1 MNRAALLVL
10 TSAVFLNSCSS
21 DDLNGPFDF
30 AGSCDVFSV
39 EETTLAT
46 DPATVARFEILA
58 NCDMGSEI
66 GETGAVVDMVVAS
79 NDQDNTLNIGWQAFY
94 STSQTDIMVASF
106 VGTGTTV
113 SASTFNFSGTETY
126 EGGTNDFD
134 DIFGSAEI
142 SGGTLTI
149 TNPGSGG
156 WTMVGQID

>member
-10 TSAVFLNSCSS
+10 TSAVFLNSCSN

-30 AGSCDVFSV
+30 SGTCDVFSV
-39 EETTLAT
+39 EDTTLDT
-46 DPATVARFEILA
+46 DPAAVSRFEILA

-66 GETGAVVDMVVAS
+66 GETGAVVDMVVTS
-79 NDQDNTLNIGWQAFY
+79 NDQDNTLAIDWQAFY

-106 VGTGTTV
+106 EGTGTTV
-113 SASTFNFSGTETY
+113 SASTFTFSGTETY

-134 DIFGSAEI
+134 DIFGSSEI
-142 SGGTLTI
+142 SGGTLTTT
-149 TNPGSGG
+149 TNSGG